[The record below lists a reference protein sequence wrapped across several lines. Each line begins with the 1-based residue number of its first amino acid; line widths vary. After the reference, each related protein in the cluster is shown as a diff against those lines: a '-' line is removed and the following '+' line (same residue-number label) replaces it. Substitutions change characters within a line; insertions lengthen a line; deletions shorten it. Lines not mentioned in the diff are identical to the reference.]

1 MTVDFQE
8 LRVKMV
14 DGQVRTTDVTDA
26 ALLAAMLEIPREAFV
41 PADRQALAY
50 VDEDLAIGAG
60 RFLMRASP
68 FAKLVQLADIR
79 DGDLVLDVG
88 CGTGYSTAVL
98 ARLAGFVVALESD
111 AAHAAE
117 AGRALA
123 ANGSDNVSVVEGAL
137 AAGHPAQAP
146 YDAIVIEGAVD
157 EVSLQLLAQLKDG
170 GRLVAVVGAGNS
182 GRATIW
188 IKEAGLTSS
197 RTAFNAAV
205 PPLDAF
211 RREPAFVF

>member
-41 PADRQALAY
+41 PAARQALAY
-50 VDEDLAIGAG
+50 VDEDLAIAGG

-68 FAKLVQLADIR
+68 FAKLAQLADIR

-111 AAHAAE
+111 GALAAE

-123 ANGSDNVSVVEGAL
+123 ANGCDNVSVVEGAL
-137 AAGHPAQAP
+137 PAGHPAQAP

-157 EVSLQLLAQLKDG
+157 EVSPQLLAQLKDG
-170 GRLVAVVGAGNS
+170 GRLVAVVGTGNS

-188 IKEAGLTSS
+188 VKEAGLVSA
-197 RTAFNAAV
+197 RPVFNAAV

>member
-137 AAGHPAQAP
+137 PAGHPAQAP
-146 YDAIVIEGAVD
+146 YDVIVIEGAVD
-157 EVSLQLLAQLKDG
+157 EVSPQLLAQLKDG

-197 RTAFNAAV
+197 RSAFNAAV

>member
-1 MTVDFQE
+1 MTVDFQD

-26 ALLAAMLEIPREAFV
+26 ALLAALLDIPREEFV
-41 PADRQALAY
+41 PADRRALAY
-50 VDEDLAIGAG
+50 VDEDIGIGGG

-88 CGTGYSTAVL
+88 CGTGYSSAVL

-111 AAHAAE
+111 GVLAAE
-117 AGRALA
+117 ANRLLA
-123 ANGSDNVSVVEGAL
+123 ANGCDNVSVIEGPL
-137 AAGHPAQAP
+137 AAGHAAQAP
-146 YDAIVIEGAVD
+146 YDVIIIEGAVD
-157 EVSLQLLAQLKDG
+157 EVSPQLMAQLKDG
-170 GRLVAVVGAGNS
+170 GRLVAVVGQGNS

-188 IKEAGLTSS
+188 IKEAGLVSS
-197 RTAFNAAV
+197 RIVFNAAV
-205 PPLDAF
+205 PLLDAF